1 MNKDN
6 KPDLIIANKNGV
18 FILKNQITPKK

>member
-1 MNKDN
+1 MNRDN

-18 FILKNQITPKK
+18 FVLINQMTPKK